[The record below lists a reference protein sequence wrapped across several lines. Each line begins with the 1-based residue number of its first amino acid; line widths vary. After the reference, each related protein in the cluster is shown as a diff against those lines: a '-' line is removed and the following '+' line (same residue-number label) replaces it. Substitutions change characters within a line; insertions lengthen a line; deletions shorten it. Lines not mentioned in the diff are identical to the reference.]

1 MAITSNQEDS
11 PVANRSV
18 EVAGWTALP
27 PRPPQA
33 SPWLLPAVCLLL
45 NATDRIQYEW
55 YKGMANGT
63 TLKTVAAVLAL
74 SIRLTWLFQS
84 QPVLSLSVRQQFC
97 KQAELFH
104 RPLIINRNSNV

>member
-18 EVAGWTALP
+18 EGGWLDSAA

-33 SPWLLPAVCLLL
+33 STLGYSPQYVCWL

-63 TLKTVAAVLAL
+63 TLKTVAAGTRTLDTADVAI
-74 SIRLTWLFQS
+74 SVTAGVVTI
-84 QPVLSLSVRQQFC
+84 VRQQFC
-97 KQAELFH
+97 KQAELFIA
-104 RPLIINRNSNV
+104 R